1 MLDSPVFAASS
12 TMRYLHFYF
21 HMLGSDMGRLVLEA
35 WQGSGWGPLWSRSGE
50 QGVNW
55 ELALV
60 SIPQDARALRF
71 VGTTG
76 DGFKSDMALGGIGAG
91 VPTVDF
97 QQLSCSFNYDYC
109 LWQSAGNAS
118 WTFAGGESGDDRRW
132 LEASGNGS
140 HAGEFILETAALFNT
155 TDEKVVFFAYELSAS
170 ENVALELRY
179 QTSAHGWQR
188 LFLESGTN
196 GAVRRHGASVTV
208 PTGTIG
214 LRFMAN
220 ISSDLQIVKIDDLLA
235 TGQINFSEISC
246 TFRYGTCMWRNVG
259 SASWMPRAGDDHRWL
274 EASGNA
280 SHAGEFILATA
291 ALFNTTDE
299 KVVFFAYELL
309 GSDFVALE
317 LQHKTSTHG
326 WRRLFLESGP
336 SGAARLTLVTIPA
349 ASIGLRFITNVSS
362 DLDVVKIQSLR
373 AEEVLDDW
381 SSITCGFESDLCAWA
396 TRSTPAFLRISGSTP
411 SSWTGPEAGSLLL

>member
-1 MLDSPVFAASS
+1 MLLYRAPHTPPQDFVLDSPLFAASS

-21 HMLGSDMGRLVLEA
+21 HMLGSDMGTLLLEA

-60 SIPQDARALRF
+60 SIPQDAKALRF

-76 DGFKSDMALGGIGAG
+76 DGFKSDMALDGIATGL
-91 VPTVDF
+91 PTVDF

-118 WTFAGGESGDDRRW
+118 WKLVGGESGDDRRW

-140 HAGEFILETAALFNT
+140 QAVDFILE
-155 TDEKVVFFAYELSAS
+155 
-170 ENVALELRY
+170 
-179 QTSAHGWQR
+179 
-188 LFLESGTN
+188 
-196 GAVRRHGASVTV
+196 
-208 PTGTIG
+208 
-214 LRFMAN
+214 
-220 ISSDLQIVKIDDLLA
+220 
-235 TGQINFSEISC
+235 
-246 TFRYGTCMWRNVG
+246 
-259 SASWMPRAGDDHRWL
+259 
-274 EASGNA
+274 
-280 SHAGEFILATA
+280 TA

-317 LQHKTSTHG
+317 LQHKTSAHG

-362 DLDVVKIQSLR
+362 DLDVVKIQSLH

-396 TRSTPAFLRISGSTP
+396 TSSAPAFLRISGSTP